1 MKDSVSWFS
10 LFIFFL
16 YFRFEFLFQNQ
27 SSFHSTASFI
37 IECKNGFFFWLCSFL
52 MIMFSLVISGR
63 RCKRACFAPKLF
75 IVILKVDVKKVGTSA
90 IRST

>member
-1 MKDSVSWFS
+1 MKDSVSRFS

-37 IECKNGFFFWLCSFL
+37 IECKNVFFWLCSFL

-63 RCKRACFAPKLF
+63 RCKRACFGPRLF